1 VWVSIAHRCTGS
13 YVSSRNFPPTVWG
26 GGFVGVDEFQIANCF
41 LAQRERG
48 RFLCG
53 CPLRTVVPVPT

>member
-1 VWVSIAHRCTGS
+1 MDLRAVCLVRAMS
-13 YVSSRNFPPTVWG
+13 G